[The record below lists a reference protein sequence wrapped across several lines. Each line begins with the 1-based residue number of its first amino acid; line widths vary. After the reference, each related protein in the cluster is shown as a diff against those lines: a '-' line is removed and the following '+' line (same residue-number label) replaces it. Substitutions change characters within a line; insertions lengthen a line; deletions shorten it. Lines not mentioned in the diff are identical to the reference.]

1 MYNIPLNHV
10 SINYTDDIKKHS
22 ANSAYQMHLWL
33 QNTKTIMIN
42 DIIESLYFVFWIYLH
57 NMFSL
62 NNYLG
67 R

>member
-42 DIIESLYFVFWIYLH
+42 DIIESLYFVF
-57 NMFSL
+57 
-62 NNYLG
+62 
-67 R
+67 